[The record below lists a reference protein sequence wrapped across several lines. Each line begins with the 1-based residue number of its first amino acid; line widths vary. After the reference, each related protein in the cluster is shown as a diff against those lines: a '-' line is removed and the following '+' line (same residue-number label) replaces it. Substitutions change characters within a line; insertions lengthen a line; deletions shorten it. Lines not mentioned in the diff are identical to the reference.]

1 MKPNDP
7 RQGGMY
13 DKILKENMEANLSG
27 IVEQVLSL
35 KITTS
40 EEISDDLQHTKE
52 RKPDLLKKVQD
63 ETGRS
68 YILHIEYQRQND
80 QNMAYRMAEYSVMLQ
95 RRYKLP
101 VSQHMIYL
109 GKEKLNMPTQID
121 TTNFKFS
128 YDAKT
133 ISSIDY
139 KLFLHHE
146 VVEMKLLTILAD
158 LSEVDEKA
166 VMKELVLEIQ
176 SVVVEELARGKYIN
190 QLKALAQLRDLGP
203 TLENIMDEVANF
215 YVEEKD
221 PFFKRGEKKGEIKGE
236 RKALFKTVFKMKEL
250 GFPILSIVQIT
261 GLTPEEIHNI
271 SLSEK
276 PQSL

>member
-1 MKPNDP
+1 MEFNNP

-95 RRYKLP
+95 RKYKLP

-109 GKEKLNMPTQID
+109 GKEI
-121 TTNFKFS
+121 
-128 YDAKT
+128 
-133 ISSIDY
+133 
-139 KLFLHHE
+139 
-146 VVEMKLLTILAD
+146 
-158 LSEVDEKA
+158 
-166 VMKELVLEIQ
+166 
-176 SVVVEELARGKYIN
+176 
-190 QLKALAQLRDLGP
+190 
-203 TLENIMDEVANF
+203 
-215 YVEEKD
+215 
-221 PFFKRGEKKGEIKGE
+221 
-236 RKALFKTVFKMKEL
+236 
-250 GFPILSIVQIT
+250 
-261 GLTPEEIHNI
+261 
-271 SLSEK
+271 
-276 PQSL
+276 